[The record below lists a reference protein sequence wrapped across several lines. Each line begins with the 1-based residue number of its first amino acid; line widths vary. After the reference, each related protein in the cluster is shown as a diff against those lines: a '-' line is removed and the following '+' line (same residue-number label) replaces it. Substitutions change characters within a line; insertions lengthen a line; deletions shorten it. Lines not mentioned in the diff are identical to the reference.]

1 MKRLVLLPL
10 LALALPLAAQPQ
22 QVPASQK
29 PVAVVNGEVITAEKL
44 NQLYN
49 RLGAQMRDQYE
60 KNGGKAAFLENYLRK
75 RLVVQEALKAGFDK
89 RADVQAELEAAKES
103 ALFDRYVRDVVSA
116 NIVTEAAAKKYYDEH
131 PDEFMT
137 QEQIKVR
144 HIVVT
149 AQNNG
154 PMAKTKEQALERMK
168 LIAAELHAAN
178 MNVHAPDADTA
189 ARIRLSHFVDLAKKY
204 SEDGV
209 GPQGGDLGWV
219 QKGQLDPK
227 FEEAAFKLEKNV
239 PSGIV
244 ETPFGY
250 HLIWVEDR
258 KPAGIQSFDEAK
270 PMLREF
276 LMTQHAADVV
286 TNVSKLTNEL
296 RSTSKISVFPENIR

>member
-1 MKRLVLLPL
+1 MIV
-10 LALALPLAAQPQ
+10 LALPALAQAQSAAA
-22 QVPASQK
+22 VPDSQK
-29 PVAVVNGEVITAEKL
+29 PVAVVNGETITAGKL
-44 NQLYN
+44 NALYAH
-49 RLGAQMRDQYE
+49 LGVQMRDQYE

-75 RLVVQEALKAGFDK
+75 RLVIQEALKAGFDK
-89 RADVQAELEAAKES
+89 KADVQAEMEAAKES

-116 NIVTEAAAKKYYDEH
+116 NIVTDAAARKYYDEH
-131 PDEFMT
+131 PDEFTT
-137 QEQIKVR
+137 QEQAKVR
-144 HIVVT
+144 HIVIT
-149 AQNNG
+149 AQSSG
-154 PMAKTKEQALERMK
+154 TMARSRDQALERIKMVS
-168 LIAAELHAAN
+168 AELHTAN
-178 MNVHAPDADTA
+178 IIHGADPATA
-189 ARIRLSHFVDLAKKY
+189 ARLRLAHFIELAKKY

-258 KPAGIQSFDEAK
+258 KPAGVQSFEEVK
-270 PMLREF
+270 PVLREY

-286 TNVSKLTNEL
+286 TNVSRLTNEL
-296 RSTSKISVFPENIR
+296 RSSSKVSVFPENIK